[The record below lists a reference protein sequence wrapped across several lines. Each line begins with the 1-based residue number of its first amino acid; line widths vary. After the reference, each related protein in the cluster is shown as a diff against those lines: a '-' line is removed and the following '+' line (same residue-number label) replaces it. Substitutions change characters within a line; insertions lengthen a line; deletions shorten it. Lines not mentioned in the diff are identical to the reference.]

1 MMTIDKQS
9 KSLYI
14 VQDNEILGHKVSL
27 FPLPINQ
34 NKCCGAQKNRL
45 GETILLSTNNICF
58 ESEIRKEQCLLDIF
72 AYLKPSPT
80 YMPKIICFGKYKQ
93 SGNTL

>member
-1 MMTIDKQS
+1 MTIDKQS
-9 KSLYI
+9 ESLYI

-34 NKCCGAQKNRL
+34 NQCCGAQKNHLR
-45 GETILLSTNNICF
+45 ETILLSTHNMCF
-58 ESEIRKEQCLLDIF
+58 ESEIREVHYLLEML

-80 YMPKIICFGKYKQ
+80 YMPKIICFRKYKQ